1 MPYSLKG
8 GKEQTAAW
16 FREHAAVIRRV
27 LDIGPGS
34 GTYARLIREQHALAT
49 EAHWTCVEIWPPYIE
64 RYGLATL
71 YDTVIN
77 QDARCLDWSTMGRFD
92 VTIAGDVLEHMTKA
106 DAMSLVDAILAHSR
120 TLIVSIPICHM
131 PQDDH
136 AYDNPHEA
144 HVKDD
149 WNHDE
154 VMETWSD
161 CITTFYRKSV
171 KSKLAVYWMQRAQP

>member
-8 GKEQTAAW
+8 GKSQTAAW
-16 FREHAAVIRRV
+16 FRDHAPDIQRV

-34 GTYARLIREQHALAT
+34 GTYARLIKHEHGLCANV
-49 EAHWTCVEIWPPYIE
+49 HWTGVEIYAPYIQ
-64 RYGLATL
+64 RYQLDKW
-71 YDTVIN
+71 YDRIIN
-77 QDARCLDWSTMGRFD
+77 QDARQLDWQSLGRFD
-92 VTIAGDVLEHMTKA
+92 VTIAGDVLEHMTKLEA
-106 DAMSLVDAILAHSR
+106 QDLVSNILENSR

-149 WNHDE
+149 WSHDE
-154 VMETWSD
+154 VMDTWRSS
-161 CITTFYRKSV
+161 ITHFYRKSI
-171 KSKLAVYWMQRAQP
+171 KSKLAVYWMAHA

>member
-8 GKEQTAAW
+8 GKAQTAAW
-16 FREHAAVIRRV
+16 FHENAAAIQRV

-34 GTYARLIREQHALAT
+34 GTYARLIKQQHGLALD
-49 EAHWTCVEIWPPYIE
+49 AHWCGVEIWKPYIE
-64 RYGLATL
+64 KYQLTDL
-71 YDTVIN
+71 YDTIIN
-77 QDARCLDWSTMGRFD
+77 QDVRDLDWSQMGHFD

-106 DAMSLVDAILAHSR
+106 EAETLVRCVLRHSR

-136 AYDNPHEA
+136 AYENPYEA

-149 WNHDE
+149 WSHDE
-154 VMETWSD
+154 VMATWGQH
-161 CITTFYRKSV
+161 ITEFWRKSV
-171 KSKLAVYWMQRAQP
+171 KSKLAVYWMQGA

>member
-16 FREHAAVIRRV
+16 FRENANSIHRV

-34 GTYARLIREQHALAT
+34 GTYARLIKQQHGLAT
-49 EAHWTCVEIWPPYIE
+49 HAHWTGVEIWKPYIE
-64 RYGLATL
+64 RYALAEL
-71 YDTVIN
+71 YDTILN
-77 QDARCLDWSTMGRFD
+77 QDARALDWTTMGEFD
-92 VTIAGDVLEHMTKA
+92 VTIAGDVLEHMTKSEA
-106 DAMSLVDAILAHSR
+106 VALVENILTHSK

-149 WNHDE
+149 WSHDE
-154 VMETWSD
+154 VMATWGD
-161 CITTFYRKSV
+161 RITTFYRKSV
-171 KSKLAVYWMQRAQP
+171 KSKLAVYWMQCA

>member
-8 GKEQTAAW
+8 GKSQTADW
-16 FREHAAVIRRV
+16 FREHAGDIRRV

-34 GTYARLIREQHALAT
+34 GTYARLIKQQHGLCLDAD
-49 EAHWTCVEIWPPYIE
+49 WTGVEIYTPYIQ
-64 RYGLATL
+64 RYQLDKL
-71 YDTVIN
+71 YDRVIN
-77 QDARCLDWSTMGRFD
+77 EDARNLDWTSLGTFD
-92 VTIAGDVLEHMTKA
+92 VAIAGDVLEHMTKSQA
-106 DAMSLVDAILAHSR
+106 QDLVQNILQHCR

-149 WNHDE
+149 WSHDE
-154 VMETWSD
+154 VMDTWKSN
-161 CITTFYRKSV
+161 IRHFYRKSV
-171 KSKLAVYWMQRAQP
+171 KSKLAVYWMTRA

>member
-16 FREHAAVIRRV
+16 FRDHADSINRV

-34 GTYARLIREQHALAT
+34 GTYARLIKHQHGLCRGA
-49 EAHWTCVEIWPPYIE
+49 EWVGVEIYQPYIQ
-64 RYGLATL
+64 RYQLDQW

-77 QDARCLDWSTMGRFD
+77 ADARSLDWSTMGRFD
-92 VTIAGDVLEHMTKA
+92 VTIAGDVLEHMTKDEA
-106 DAMSLVDAILAHSR
+106 VALVDAILAHST

-149 WNHDE
+149 WSHDE
-154 VMETWSD
+154 VMTTWGDS
-161 CITTFYRKSV
+161 ITTFYRKSV
-171 KSKLAVYWMQRAQP
+171 KSKLAVYWMHRA

>member
-16 FREHAAVIRRV
+16 FREHAAGIRRV

-34 GTYARLIREQHALAT
+34 GTYARLIRQQHALAT
-49 EAHWTCVEIWPPYIE
+49 NAHWTGVEIWPPYIE
-64 RYGLATL
+64 RYGLVKL

-77 QDARCLDWSTMGRFD
+77 QDARCLDWNSLGQFD

-106 DAMSLVDAILAHSR
+106 EAVALVDTVLAHSQ

-149 WNHDE
+149 WSHDE
-154 VMETWSD
+154 VMATWGD

>member
-16 FREHAAVIRRV
+16 FRENAGSINRV

-34 GTYARLIREQHALAT
+34 GTYARLIKQQHGLAQT
-49 EAHWTCVEIWPPYIE
+49 AHWTGVEIWKPYIE
-64 RYGLATL
+64 RYQLDQL
-71 YDTVIN
+71 YDRIVN
-77 QDARCLDWSTMGRFD
+77 QDARYLDWQQLGDFD
-92 VTIAGDVLEHMTKA
+92 VTVAGDVLEHMTKSEA
-106 DAMSLVDAILAHSR
+106 QALVSNILQHSR

-149 WNHDE
+149 WSHDE
-154 VMETWSD
+154 VMETWGHN
-161 CITTFYRKSV
+161 ITTFWRKSV
-171 KSKLAVYWMQRAQP
+171 KSKLAVYWMQRA